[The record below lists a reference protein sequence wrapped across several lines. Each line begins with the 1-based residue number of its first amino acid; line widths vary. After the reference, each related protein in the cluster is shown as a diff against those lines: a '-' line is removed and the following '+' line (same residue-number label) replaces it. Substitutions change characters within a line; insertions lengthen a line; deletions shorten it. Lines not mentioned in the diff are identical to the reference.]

1 MYDVYI
7 FFRGSNVIFRC
18 VCNVTKIT
26 YERGFFRFHVYKT
39 QYRDDLLFT
48 LLLLPFNA
56 FLLSMKTH
64 NFSPAIPFDSPVSA
78 GGQRWFLVDCFTADP
93 FAERILGYFRRSSKY
108 DLEGQIALWEHESK
122 KTV

>member
-39 QYRDDLLFT
+39 QYRDDLFIHASPFT
-48 LLLLPFNA
+48 FQCV
-56 FLLSMKTH
+56 
-64 NFSPAIPFDSPVSA
+64 PV
-78 GGQRWFLVDCFTADP
+78 
-93 FAERILGYFRRSSKY
+93 
-108 DLEGQIALWEHESK
+108 EHEIA
-122 KTV
+122 